1 MKKKALALV
10 LTGATAVSLLAGC
23 GSAAQAPA
31 GASSAAATTEAA
43 AEETTAASEA
53 SSETSGAASTEAAA
67 DSTWPENVDLKASS
81 YNEAA
86 PDWTEYDQLITDIR
100 TDLDLEDRE
109 AKMHQAEDMLMATGA
124 VQPIY
129 YYNDLYLE
137 NTAWSGDYA
146 TVFGTKYF
154 Q

>member
-1 MKKKALALV
+1 MFHPLLWDSSQEVSRINSQGGKIMKKKALALV

-86 PDWTEYDQLITDIR
+86 PDWTE
-100 TDLDLEDRE
+100 
-109 AKMHQAEDMLMATGA
+109 
-124 VQPIY
+124 
-129 YYNDLYLE
+129 
-137 NTAWSGDYA
+137 
-146 TVFGTKYF
+146 
-154 Q
+154 